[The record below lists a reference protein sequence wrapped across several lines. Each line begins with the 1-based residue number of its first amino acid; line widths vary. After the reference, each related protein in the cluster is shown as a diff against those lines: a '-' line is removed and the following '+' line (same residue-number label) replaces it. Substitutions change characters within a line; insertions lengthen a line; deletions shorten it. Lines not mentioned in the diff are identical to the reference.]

1 MPTLLDQ
8 DGFKFFFYS
17 NEHKPMHVHVV
28 RGDDFAK
35 VELSTLNVIYNSM
48 KPKDLKRAIAL
59 VKSNNQTFMRKWD
72 EYFSQR

>member
-35 VELSTLNVIYNSM
+35 VELSTLNELLDLLRP
-48 KPKDLKRAIAL
+48 KPSI
-59 VKSNNQTFMRKWD
+59 SNLQTVDK
-72 EYFSQR
+72 QL